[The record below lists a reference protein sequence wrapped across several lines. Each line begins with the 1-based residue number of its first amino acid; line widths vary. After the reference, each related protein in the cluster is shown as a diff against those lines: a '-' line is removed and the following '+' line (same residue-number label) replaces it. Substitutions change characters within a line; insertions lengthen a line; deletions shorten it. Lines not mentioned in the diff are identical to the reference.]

1 MRTSRILVLMLL
13 VISMPLGAA
22 PKVKVG
28 FIYVS
33 DVASAGWSAAH
44 DSARQALEDEF
55 GGLIQTTAVAS
66 VSEGADAERVL
77 RRLANDHQL
86 IFATSFGYMNAM
98 TKVARRYPQVR
109 FEHATG
115 YAQSPNLG
123 NYQARTYQGRYLNGI
138 LAGGMTKTGI
148 IGYVAPFPI
157 PEVMRD
163 VNAYM
168 LGIQAVNPEAVLQ
181 VIWTS
186 SWNDPAKE
194 REATDSLVRQGVDVV
209 SHHTDGTSVVQAAEA
224 AGIWSNAYNT
234 DMVAYGPTTQLSAVV
249 LNWLPFY
256 REKTL
261 AVIEDRWES
270 ESLWWGLAEGVVE
283 IASIHA
289 AIPPALVS
297 TMNEA
302 RERIQHD
309 DDIFTGPLRDQAGN
323 IRVAAY
329 EKIDDPAL
337 LKLDWFVKGVRS
349 PAL

>member
-1 MRTSRILVLMLL
+1 MKLSCLWAVFLV
-13 VISMPLGAA
+13 VVSMPLFGD
-22 PKVKVG
+22 PKIKVG

-44 DSARQALEDEF
+44 DTARRSLEAELGDMV
-55 GGLIQTTAVAS
+55 QTTAIPN
-66 VSEGADAERVL
+66 VSEGSDAERVL
-77 RRLANDHQL
+77 RRLAQDHEL

-98 TKVARRYPQVR
+98 TKVARRFPGVR

-115 YAQSPNLG
+115 YGLSPNLG
-123 NYQARTYQGRYLNGI
+123 NYQVRTYQGRYLNGI
-138 LAGGMTKTGI
+138 IAGGMTKTGI

-157 PEVMRD
+157 PEVVRD

-168 LGIQAVNPEAVLQ
+168 LGIHSVNPDAVLQ

-234 DMVAYGPTTQLSAVV
+234 DMVDYGPKTQLSAVV

-261 AVIEDRWES
+261 AIINDQWTS

-283 IASIHA
+283 IESIH
-289 AIPPALVS
+289 PKVPEALVIK
-297 TMNEA
+297 MNEA
-302 RERIQHD
+302 RERIKKE
-309 DDIFTGPLRDQAGN
+309 DDIFKGPLRDQAGN
-323 IRVAAY
+323 LRVAVKEA
-329 EKIDDPAL
+329 IDDETL
-337 LKLDWFVKGVRS
+337 LKLDWFVEGVRS
-349 PAL
+349 RTP